1 MKKESNTNLPRYS
14 EWYLEKLAYS
24 GAHTIYGEELPEYV
38 EDRLKNEIE
47 VIVKRGLTDYFLIV
61 QDLINTARKDS
72 VAVIFPL
79 RSNVSGSLV
88 AYCLGISYLDPMKHD
103 LYFESFVQYNTDSFP
118 PICIVTDYNASM
130 EIKRE
135 MKEKYGVEHIPGFNI
150 EANDMMSKLFKV
162 YGTIKTIHRGKIDLR
177 NIPLDDDYCFEVFKQ
192 GMTDYLWLFSAEL
205 RRQQLKLLRPTNLS
219 DIACF
224 HALYNHEVCKDIELF
239 IERRH
244 HHVGP
249 KYVIPVMK
257 KYLNDTYGILIYKE
271 QMMFLSRQ
279 IANFTREESYEL
291 LRRRSDELR
300 FFFLDRGKK
309 NGHDPQVLAG
319 IWSEW
324 ERKAPYLISKSQ
336 AYDYAF
342 MVYQIAYLKAHYPI
356 EFQMEFPWN
365 SEYRLKIF

>member
-1 MKKESNTNLPRYS
+1 MKKESNNNLPRYS

-24 GAHTIYGEELPEYV
+24 GAHTIYGEELPEHV

-47 VIVKRGLTDYFLIV
+47 VIVKRELTDYFLIV
-61 QDLINTARKDS
+61 QDLINTARKDFD
-72 VAVIFPL
+72 AVIFPL
-79 RSNVSGSLV
+79 RSNVSGNLV

-162 YGTIKTIHRGKIDLR
+162 YGTIKTIHREKIDLR

-192 GMTDYLWLFSAEL
+192 GMTDYLGLFSAEL

-224 HALYNHEVCKDIELF
+224 HALYNHEVCKDIGLF
-239 IERRH
+239 IESRH

-249 KYVIPVMK
+249 AYTIPFMR
-257 KYLNDTYGILIYKE
+257 KYLCDTYGILIYQK
-271 QMMFLSRQ
+271 QMMMLSRQ

-300 FFFLDRGKK
+300 IYFLERGKE
-309 NGHDPQVLAG
+309 NGHDPQVLAD
-319 IWSEW
+319 IWAEW
-324 ERKAPYLISKSQ
+324 KKKAPYLISKSQ
-336 AYDYAF
+336 AYEYAF
-342 MVYQIAYLKAHYPI
+342 MIYQIGYLKAHYPI
-356 EFQMEFPWN
+356 EFQIEFPWN
-365 SEYRLKIF
+365 SEYRLRIF